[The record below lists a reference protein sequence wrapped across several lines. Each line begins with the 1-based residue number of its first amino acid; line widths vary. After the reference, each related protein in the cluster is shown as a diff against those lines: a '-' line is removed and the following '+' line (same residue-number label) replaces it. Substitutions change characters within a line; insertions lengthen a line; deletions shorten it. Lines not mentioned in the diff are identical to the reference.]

1 MIVKFCITANLS
13 LDNVQ
18 LVKNIILVAACSS
31 SIKILDYFSNRLTHV
46 IQTGFAY
53 TFGAILGLAL
63 KVLLFFPSFA
73 NTLINFLLGV
83 SQFTQFL
90 FHLFLQGDLFLLEV
104 VNLTF
109 VVLALCDEE

>member
-1 MIVKFCITANLS
+1 M
-13 LDNVQ
+13 Q
-18 LVKNIILVAACSS
+18 LVKNIILVAACGSPV
-31 SIKILDYFSNRLTHV
+31 KILDYLGNCVTHI
-46 IQTGFAY
+46 IQTGFANS
-53 TFGAILGLAL
+53 FGAILGLAL

-83 SQFTQFL
+83 SQFTQFF